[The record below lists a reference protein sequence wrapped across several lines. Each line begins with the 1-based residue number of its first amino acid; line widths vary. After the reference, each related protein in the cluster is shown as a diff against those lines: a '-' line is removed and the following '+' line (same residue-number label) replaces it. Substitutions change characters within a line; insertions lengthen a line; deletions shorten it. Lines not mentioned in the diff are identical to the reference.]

1 MDGRAAPQE
10 PEAAMSTSIRPAV
23 TRSLRRRPVR
33 VGLATSLAALL
44 IAPLAGCRPEP
55 AAVANGDDPLA
66 ALRVSV
72 QSTRYTDQWWQ
83 QQAQA
88 NPTLWRQAVDY
99 CKTPGIVADGAK
111 PNCGF
116 VQLAAN
122 RLQVDSIA
130 KRGMRTEDA
139 AKQIDR
145 SLFNP

>member
-1 MDGRAAPQE
+1 
-10 PEAAMSTSIRPAV
+10 MSTSRPSASHLARASRRTPRRSCAV
-23 TRSLRRRPVR
+23 VLPA
-33 VGLATSLAALL
+33 LLSLALGA
-44 IAPLAGCRPEP
+44 CRPEP

-66 ALRVSV
+66 TLRVSA
-72 QSTRYTDQWWQ
+72 QSTRYTDQWWRL
-83 QQAQA
+83 QADS

-99 CKTPGIVADGAK
+99 CKTPGIVADGPK

-130 KRGMRTEDA
+130 KRGVRTEDA

-145 SLFNP
+145 SVFKP

>member
-1 MDGRAAPQE
+1 
-10 PEAAMSTSIRPAV
+10 MSTSHPAISTLARASHRTRGRSCAVALPALLSLALWACRPA
-23 TRSLRRRPVR
+23 
-33 VGLATSLAALL
+33 
-44 IAPLAGCRPEP
+44 P

-66 ALRVSV
+66 ALRVAV
-72 QSTRYTDQWWQ
+72 QSTRYTDQWWRL
-83 QQAQA
+83 QADS

-99 CKTPGIVADGAK
+99 CKTPGIVADGPK

-130 KRGMRTEDA
+130 KRGVRTEDA

-145 SLFNP
+145 SVFKP